1 MSAIKISY
9 IIITWNGLD
18 YLRRLLSS
26 MSNQLAREDVEVII
40 TDNGSTDGT
49 IEFLQHD
56 YPAIRLI
63 CLQQNMGVAYA
74 RNLTMRQAHG
84 KYLFILDNDI
94 QITDESVVAMEQYMD
109 SHPQVGICGSK
120 LLYPDGTTQH
130 SCKTYPGISEKLRSF
145 CRTKSSVFPYEK
157 QINGTEPFEP
167 VYIIGACQ
175 MIRREVYEAIGDL
188 DDTIFYGPE
197 DCDYCLRTRK
207 AGWRVIYLPNVA
219 MYHHCQRRTHT
230 KPFSKLG
237 WLHIKALMYFYWKYK
252 KI

>member
-1 MSAIKISY
+1 MNTIKVSY
-9 IIITWNGLD
+9 IIITWNGLN
-18 YLRRLLSS
+18 YLRRLLNS
-26 MSNQLAREDVEVII
+26 MSSQLQREDVEVII

-49 IEFLQHD
+49 IEFLQND
-56 YPAIRLI
+56 YPSIRLI
-63 CLQQNMGVAYA
+63 CLQRNMGVAYA
-74 RNLTMRQAHG
+74 RNLSMRQAKG

-94 QITDESVVAMEQYMD
+94 QITDESVTAMEQFMD
-109 SHPQVGICGSK
+109 NHPKAGICGCK
-120 LLYPDGTTQH
+120 LLYPDGAPQL
-130 SCKTYPGISEKLRSF
+130 SCKPYPGIIEKLRSF
-145 CRTKSSVFPYEK
+145 RASSSTPTYEK
-157 QINGTEPFEP
+157 QMNGSAPFEP

-175 MIRREVYEAIGDL
+175 MIRREVYDAIGDL

-197 DCDYCLRTRK
+197 DCDYCLRARQ
-207 AGWRVIYLPNVA
+207 AGWQVIYIPSVA